1 MQRVGVQ
8 FLVGELRSEVKKKD
22 RVKLAWVSIPFM
34 VGHLISV
41 GLWRMV
47 LFLPDIS
54 ADLLQFIS
62 LPGGPF
68 LYGSSLPDTISIP
81 LLPKG
86 LPQGS
91 VSHGYSAVHCSRQLK
106 IWHFSFLNDPMSI
119 PSLNF
124 FYLIFWTWMAASCDD
139 SGSLFVF
146 CSIPKFPNS
155 C

>member
-1 MQRVGVQ
+1 
-8 FLVGELRSEVKKKD
+8 
-22 RVKLAWVSIPFM
+22 M

-106 IWHFSFLNDPMSI
+106 I
-119 PSLNF
+119 
-124 FYLIFWTWMAASCDD
+124 
-139 SGSLFVF
+139 
-146 CSIPKFPNS
+146 
-155 C
+155 